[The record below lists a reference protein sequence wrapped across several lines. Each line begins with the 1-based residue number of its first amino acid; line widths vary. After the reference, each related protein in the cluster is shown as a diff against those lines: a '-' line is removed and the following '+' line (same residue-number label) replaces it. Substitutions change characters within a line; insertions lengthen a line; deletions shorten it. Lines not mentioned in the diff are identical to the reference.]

1 MYETS
6 DLRKNLKIQLDG
18 DPYIVIEAQ
27 FVKPGKGGAF
37 TRTKLRNMLTGN
49 VIDRTFRS
57 GEKIERADLQE
68 QRLQF
73 MYSDDMYHFMNTE
86 TYEQIEIS
94 EDFLGDDRFYLTENL
109 EVDVLFFNMKPIGI
123 TLPIFIEVEITE
135 TEPGIKGDTAQ
146 GATKP
151 AVISSGAKVM
161 VPLFVNEGD
170 WIKVDTRSREYIER
184 VKR

>member
-6 DLRKNLKIQLDG
+6 DLRKNLKILLDD
-18 DPYIVIEAQ
+18 DPYIVIESQ
-27 FVKPGKGGAF
+27 FVKPGKGVAF

-49 VIDRTFRS
+49 VINRTFRS
-57 GEKIERADLQE
+57 GEKIGRADLQE

-73 MYSDDMYHFMNTE
+73 LYADDMYHFMNTE
-86 TYEQIEIS
+86 TYDQLEIS
-94 EDFLGDDRFYLTENL
+94 EDFLDDDRLYLTETL
-109 EVDVLFFNMKPIGI
+109 EVDILFFNMKPIGI
-123 TLPIFIEVEITE
+123 TLPIFIEGEVTE

-151 AVISSGAKVM
+151 AKISSGAKVM

>member
-6 DLRKNLKIQLDG
+6 DLRKNLKILLDD
-18 DPYIVIEAQ
+18 DPYIVIESQ
-27 FVKPGKGGAF
+27 FVKPGKGVAF

-49 VIDRTFRS
+49 VINRTFRS
-57 GEKIERADLQE
+57 GEKIGRADLQE

-73 MYSDDMYHFMNTE
+73 LYADDMYHFMNTE
-86 TYEQIEIS
+86 TYDQLEIS
-94 EDFLGDDRFYLTENL
+94 SDFLGDDRLYLTENL
-109 EVDVLFFNMKPIGI
+109 EVDILFFNMKPIGI
-123 TLPIFIEVEITE
+123 TLPIFIEGEVTE

-151 AVISSGAKVM
+151 ARISSGAKVM